1 MGADT
6 ENMTAATLGPLSGGP
21 PFVAGLGVRHIDS
34 GDAQVY
40 SNEMDLAEC
49 LENSA
54 GQVHGGAIATL
65 IDYTG
70 GGAVIALTGRGG
82 PTADLHV
89 RYLSGVRSGPVR
101 ADARILKGGRQLVV
115 VEVRV
120 TDGDDR
126 LVAVGDLALSVA
138 QPTESQIQRA
148 PD

>member
-1 MGADT
+1 
-6 ENMTAATLGPLSGGP
+6 MTASTISSSSAGP
-21 PFVAGLGVRHIDS
+21 PFVAGMGVRHIDS
-34 GDAQVY
+34 GDPQVH
-40 SNEMDLAEC
+40 SNEMDLAER

-89 RYLSGVRSGPVR
+89 RYLAGVRSGPVR
-101 ADARILKGGRQLVV
+101 ADARILKAGRQLMI

-138 QPTESQIQRA
+138 LPVEPQIE
-148 PD
+148 PPPG